1 MSSHELEGSIV
12 LSHETFILRN
22 VPHFDSAQ
30 QPTLW
35 DEPLDSDDDV
45 LVIENT
51 DLSTVEIRRSS
62 RRKKSAAA
70 FRENGKTVVV
80 VPARMSARDI
90 DSFVKELVGRLD
102 ARDHKTASIENLERR
117 AAKLVARYLDHDV
130 IGKHLVPVTIKWV
143 TNQNSRWG
151 SCTPADG
158 NIRLSHRLRD
168 MPTYVID
175 CVLLHELI
183 HLAVPDHSDK
193 FYGFMNRFEELE
205 RATAYLAGY
214 SHAEQNR
221 S

>member
-1 MSSHELEGSIV
+1 MPYSESSH
-12 LSHETFILRN
+12 
-22 VPHFDSAQ
+22 
-30 QPTLW
+30 QPSLW
-35 DEPLDSDDDV
+35 DELVEIDDDV

-70 FRENGKTVVV
+70 FRENGETVVV
-80 VPARMSARDI
+80 VPARMSARDV

-102 ARDHKTASIENLERR
+102 ARDHKTASIESLERR
-117 AAKLVARYLDHDV
+117 AAQLVAQYLDHDV
-130 IGKHLVPVTIKWV
+130 IGKHPVPVTIKWV

-168 MPTYVID
+168 MPSYVID
-175 CVLLHELI
+175 CVLLHEII
-183 HLAVPDHSDK
+183 HLDVPDHSEK
-193 FYGFMNRFEELE
+193 FYAFMNRFEEHE
-205 RATAYLAGY
+205 RASAFLAGY
-214 SHAEQNR
+214 SHAENNN

>member
-12 LSHETFILRN
+12 LSLETFILMN
-22 VPHFDSAQ
+22 VPLSDSPQ
-30 QPTLW
+30 QPSLW
-35 DEPLDSDDDV
+35 DEPIDVDDDV

-80 VPARMSARDI
+80 VPTRMSARDV
-90 DSFVKELVGRLD
+90 DSYVKELVGRLD
-102 ARDHKTASIENLERR
+102 ARDHKTASIESLERR
-117 AAKLVARYLDHDV
+117 AAQLVARYLDHDV
-130 IGKHLVPVTIKWV
+130 IRQHPVPVTIKWV

-151 SCTPADG
+151 SCTPTDG

-168 MPTYVID
+168 MPSYVID

-183 HLAVPDHSDK
+183 HLAVPDHSDR
-193 FYGFMNRFEELE
+193 FYSFMNRFEDLE
-205 RATAYLAGY
+205 RASAYLAGY
-214 SHAEQNR
+214 SHAERNTN
-221 S
+221 